1 MQIINLQNTLPN
13 QELTITLDQVKYIL
27 TFRTIGWRTY
37 VSININGAATN
48 AVDGIQCMPN
58 EALLPYKYLESPG
71 GNFVFATPNDEYPLY
86 TQFGVTHIFLYASVA
101 ELAAYRAAQAAALA
115 AGS

>member
-1 MQIINLQNTLPN
+1 MQILNLQNIPN
-13 QELTITLDQVKYIL
+13 QQQTITLDQVKYVL

-37 VSININGAATN
+37 ATININGAATN
-48 AVDGIQCMPN
+48 AVDGIQCVGN

-71 GNFVFATPNDEYPLY
+71 GNFVFDTPNDEYPLY
-86 TQFGVTHIFLYASVA
+86 TQFGITHRLLYASVA
-101 ELAAYRAAQAAALA
+101 ELVAYRASLAAALA